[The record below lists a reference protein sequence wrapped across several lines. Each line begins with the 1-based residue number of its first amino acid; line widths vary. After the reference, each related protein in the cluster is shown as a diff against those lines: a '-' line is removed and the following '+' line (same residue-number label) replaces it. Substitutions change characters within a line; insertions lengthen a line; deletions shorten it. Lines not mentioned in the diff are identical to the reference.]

1 MTQPLRRV
9 LYLAAHGGFTAEA
22 VPLGGGGAVSELLIS
37 EWSVTRPF
45 EIQLLSPAILGARAP
60 SGAELVRYSEREYAA
75 FCYEFRRACTAE
87 VLRHDPAATAVL
99 VNDVSEGPDFG
110 RLAAA
115 GFRIHTIYHLDV
127 PDYVARIYAR
137 GLLSPEVMVR
147 WWERVR
153 RSPFRAALPR
163 IAGLVFDQ
171 QRDSLEHSRTC
182 IVPSQAMQEVM
193 LRCYPRTPASRIE
206 VLPWGAPPLT
216 LTPAQRSVEAA
227 KLRAEFGVP
236 QDALVLLALS
246 RISPEKGQDLL
257 LEALLEWER
266 SGELPRRPL
275 WLFICGGAAYM
286 MGQRHLVKL
295 RELASRLRSVT
306 VRFPGHVTGGRK
318 EGFFDLA
325 DVYIFPSRHE
335 SYGLT
340 LMEAFSAGLPAICL
354 DHHGARAVMRPE
366 FGEMVERSSHRGT
379 VQELQGGLKRLLAD
393 PRRLEEAGIA
403 AERYAL
409 SNQFGRA
416 AARLAEILAAG

>member
-1 MTQPLRRV
+1 LTQPPRRV

-22 VPLGGGGAVSELLIS
+22 VPLGGGAAVSDLLLS

-45 EIQLLSPAILGARAP
+45 EFQLLSPEILGARAP
-60 SGAELVRYSEREYAA
+60 SGEDLVRYSEREYAA
-75 FCYEFRRACTAE
+75 FCREFGRACTAE
-87 VLRHDPAATAVL
+87 VLRHAPGETAVL

-115 GFRIHTIYHLDV
+115 GFRIHTIYHVDV

-137 GLLSPEVMVR
+137 GLLSPEAMVR
-147 WWERVR
+147 CWEWMR
-153 RSPFRAALPR
+153 RSPLRAALPR

-171 QRDSLEHSRTC
+171 QRDSVEHSRTC
-182 IVPSQAMQEVM
+182 VVPSQAMKEVI
-193 LRCYPRTPASRIE
+193 LRCYPSTPASRIE
-206 VLPWGAPPLT
+206 VLPWGAPPLF
-216 LTPAQRSVEAA
+216 LTSLQRSAEAA

-236 QDALVLLALS
+236 KDALVLLALS

-266 SGELPRRPL
+266 RGGLPQRPL

-306 VRFPGHVTGGRK
+306 VRFPGHVTGARK
-318 EGFFDLA
+318 EGFFELA
-325 DVYIFPSRHE
+325 DVYVFPSRHE

-354 DHHGARAVMRPE
+354 DHHGARSVMSPE
-366 FGEMVERSSHRGT
+366 LGEMIELGSHRVT
-379 VQELQGGLKRLLAD
+379 VQALQGALKRLLAD
-393 PRRLEEAGIA
+393 PRRLEEAGAA
-403 AERYAL
+403 AESYAL
-409 SNQFGRA
+409 SNPFGRA
-416 AARLAEILAAG
+416 ASRLAEIVAAG